1 MLETMLQWDSSKNS
15 LAVLCVLI
23 AVGMGSIPG
32 LRTKDPA
39 HSPPPT
45 CHAAGPKKKKKERK
59 KTTAVLQSYLSDYLP
74 GYSAQLG
81 SNKTPLFLF
90 DCLLILSM
98 DT

>member
-23 AVGMGSIPG
+23 AVGMGLIPG

-45 CHAAGPKKKKKERK
+45 YHAAGPKRK
-59 KTTAVLQSYLSDYLP
+59 RKPQQFFRV
-74 GYSAQLG
+74 
-81 SNKTPLFLF
+81 
-90 DCLLILSM
+90 I
-98 DT
+98 